1 LVENTTSFDDDISPS
16 SLEGIAVGDILEIS
30 GEFNAAG
37 DILATRIDKSD
48 DQSSSNAYEI
58 HGTVSNLDAAAMT
71 FELGTL
77 KVGFGSATLEDFG
90 TASIANGDEVEVEG
104 TTFLNDG
111 TFVATR
117 VENEKDD
124 NDEYEGKEN
133 DEAEIK
139 GLITSFDSA
148 QRFTV
153 AGVTILTNSSTEY
166 EDGTAS
172 DLGLDVRIEAE
183 GTFNS
188 NGELVAEE
196 IEFESRSDFEI
207 SSTIDSID
215 TTNNTITVF
224 GVVLAVDQST
234 RFEDNKSGA
243 TQTFSIN
250 DLMAGD
256 FIEVSAYEQSSG
268 VFIASKIER
277 EDDDENDDDDNDGN
291 GEETEIE
298 GPIESVGT
306 DSFVILGITI
316 QTNGQTEF
324 ETEDDNT
331 ISSTEFFSQI
341 APGVIVEAEGSK
353 VDGITLLA
361 EEVELEKNDD

>member
-1 LVENTTSFDDDISPS
+1 
-16 SLEGIAVGDILEIS
+16 
-30 GEFNAAG
+30 
-37 DILATRIDKSD
+37 
-48 DQSSSNAYEI
+48 
-58 HGTVSNLDAAAMT
+58 
-71 FELGTL
+71 
-77 KVGFGSATLEDFG
+77 
-90 TASIANGDEVEVEG
+90 
-104 TTFLNDG
+104 
-111 TFVATR
+111 
-117 VENEKDD
+117 
-124 NDEYEGKEN
+124 
-133 DEAEIK
+133 
-139 GLITSFDSA
+139 
-148 QRFTV
+148 
-153 AGVTILTNSSTEY
+153 
-166 EDGTAS
+166 
-172 DLGLDVRIEAE
+172 
-183 GTFNS
+183 
-188 NGELVAEE
+188 
-196 IEFESRSDFEI
+196 
-207 SSTIDSID
+207 
-215 TTNNTITVF
+215 
-224 GVVLAVDQST
+224 VDQST

-243 TQTFSIN
+243 SQTFSIN